1 LEEYAR
7 PKLPFPKTR
16 LPLALV
22 VSLALAGCSQDND
35 NPFTSGSALAR
46 MRPTAAI
53 VFTSDAYAT
62 RPGSP
67 REVFAIDEDG
77 AGMTRLTLCNVEN
90 RRCDSS
96 EVAAAPDGRRL
107 AIRRASADSNGDG
120 RVGAGDNETIV
131 IADLQRGV
139 EGPLQLRARSAVVA
153 GFIATDRMSGLDWSP
168 LDDILVYSANGEGA
182 AGLDDLYRTVPRP
195 DPDISQTRNLT
206 FTAAL
211 RERRPR
217 IDPTGTVA
225 AYERLDATTGKSE
238 IWIWNS
244 TPTAQQR
251 VTSGADT
258 TGPALAGGLYVV
270 GSDADPDY
278 SPDGASIVF
287 RRLTDLG
294 SGGNGLWDVMTVR
307 TNRTGLTALASG
319 PVYRSAPDWG
329 PRGIVFS
336 EIDRVG
342 GIARLVVV
350 QPDGSGRRVLAT
362 LNGYDIASP
371 RWLPN
376 IPAR

>member
-7 PKLPFPKTR
+7 TKLSLPHKLP
-16 LPLALV
+16 PLALV
-22 VSLALAGCSQDND
+22 SCFLLGGCSQDD
-35 NPFTSGSALAR
+35 QNPFGAGSPLGR
-46 MRPTAAI
+46 LRPTAAI
-53 VFTSDAYAT
+53 VFTSDAYAA

-67 REVFAIDEDG
+67 RDVFAIDEDG
-77 AGMTRLTLCNVEN
+77 TGMTRLTLCNAEN
-90 RRCDSS
+90 RRCDSA

-107 AIRRASADSNGDG
+107 AIRRATADSNGDG

-217 IDPTGTVA
+217 IDPSGTVA
-225 AYERLDATTGKSE
+225 VYERLDATTGKSE

-244 TPTAQQR
+244 TPAAQAR
-251 VTSGADT
+251 VTSGAET

-294 SGGNGLWDVMTVR
+294 SGGLGLWDVMTVR
-307 TNRTGLTALASG
+307 TNRTSLTALASG

-329 PRGIVFS
+329 PKGIVFS

-342 GIARLVVV
+342 GVARLVVM

>member
-1 LEEYAR
+1 LALL
-7 PKLPFPKTR
+7 PKRAL
-16 LPLALV
+16 LPLVVAL
-22 VSLALAGCSQDND
+22 LPAACNQDD
-35 NPFTSGSALAR
+35 GNPFAAGSPLGR
-46 MRPTAAI
+46 LRPSAAI
-53 VFTSDAYAT
+53 VFTSDAYAA

-67 REVFAIDEDG
+67 RDVFAIDEDG
-77 AGMTRLTLCNVEN
+77 TGMTRLTLCNADT

-96 EVAAAPDGRRL
+96 EVAPAPDGRRL
-107 AIRRASADSNGDG
+107 AIRRSSADTNGDG
-120 RVGAGDNETIV
+120 KVGPGDNEAIV

-139 EGPLQLRARSAVVA
+139 EGKLQLRARSALVA
-153 GFIATDRMSGLDWSP
+153 GFISTERMSGLDWSP
-168 LDDILVYSANGEGA
+168 LDEILVYSANGEGSA
-182 AGLDDLYRTVPRP
+182 ELDDLYRTVPRP
-195 DPDISQTRNLT
+195 DTDMSQTRNLT

-217 IDPTGTVA
+217 VDPTGTVVV
-225 AYERLDATTGKSE
+225 YERLDATTGKSE

-251 VTSGADT
+251 VTSGAES
-258 TGPALAGGLYVV
+258 TGPALPGNAYVV

-278 SPDGASIVF
+278 SPDGAFVAF
-287 RRLTDLG
+287 RRLTDVG
-294 SGGNGLWDVMTVR
+294 NGGLGLWDVMTVR
-307 TNRTGLTALASG
+307 TNRTSLTTVASG

-329 PRGIVFS
+329 PKGIVFS

-342 GIARLVVV
+342 GLARLVVV
-350 QPDGSGRRVLAT
+350 QPDGTGRRVLAT